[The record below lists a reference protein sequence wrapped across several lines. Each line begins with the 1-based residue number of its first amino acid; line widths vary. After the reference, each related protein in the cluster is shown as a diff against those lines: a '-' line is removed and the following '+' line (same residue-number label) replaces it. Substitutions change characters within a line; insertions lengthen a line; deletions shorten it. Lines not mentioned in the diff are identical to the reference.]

1 MEKLGRG
8 IVKARIPILVISILL
23 LIPAALGY
31 INTRVNYDILYYL
44 PKEIDTMQ
52 GQDILLDEFQ
62 KGAYAIVVVDGMH
75 GRELTKLEDKIE
87 NVDHVAKLISYNSIV
102 GGDIPLEMIPE
113 KLRSQF
119 YNSDKDSTMLA
130 IFFDDTTSSDGT
142 MNAIKEIRKVTDG
155 QCFISGMSAVVT
167 DTKTLSEKETPIY
180 VLIAV
185 ILACIVL
192 ALFMD
197 SFLVPVFFMLSIG
210 IAIVYNLGSNYF
222 MGEVSYITK
231 ALAAVLQLGVTL
243 DYSIFLWHS
252 YKEMK
257 EEYGDDHKEA
267 MAHAIASTITS
278 VVGSSITTVAGFI
291 ALCFMSF
298 TLGMDLGVVMAKGVV
313 FGVICCVTVLPALI
327 LTFDKALEK
336 TMHREI
342 LPARFDKLAGFI
354 VNHAWIFIVI
364 FVALLGPAIYGYQ
377 HTNVYYDLADT
388 LPANLDC
395 SIANKKLEE
404 NFDVNSIY
412 MILADSELSSKD
424 ANKMMTEI
432 KDLDGV
438 TFALGLDSAIGNE
451 IPKELIPESL
461 KSELVSDTDG
471 VASAADGVAALDAGA
486 NQLSSGINAL
496 SDTFKSQILTG
507 VAQLADGADALVGGI
522 QNQLIPGAN
531 TLSAGIDKLSVT
543 LNGSFSQIKSNAD
556 TYGVKYQTALTSAKT
571 LETAAT
577 TTLPNG
583 ATLNDILT
591 QVGQLAGGVDMT
603 IKTATD
609 LSGDLT
615 DESKVTALFTK
626 YITAY
631 TAAVKLD
638 TLSEYNTS
646 IKTQLDTVNGTIS
659 QITGGAYT
667 KLDSLYTAEMG
678 LLLQAVSNGGVYTAL
693 NTVYNTAT
701 QTVDPETGYNLSQSL
716 KALSNGAKQLIGGLG
731 QIKDGAGQIS
741 LGAKKLKM
749 GIGSFD
755 ELNPAAETVCSA
767 LYKIQAGG
775 SQLTGGTKQ
784 LGDGLSTL
792 KSNNETLNS
801 GASALKAGT
810 SQLRSASATL
820 ADGVDQ
826 LAEGSIT
833 LKDGMIEFNETGVQK
848 LANLV
853 KNDAQDAVDT
863 IKKIVELGNDYQSF
877 AGKSDDVKGTV
888 KFIYKTEGITK

>member
-313 FGVICCVTVLPALI
+313 FGVICCVTVLPSLI

-377 HTNVYYDLADT
+377 HTNVYYDLSET

-412 MILADSELSSKD
+412 MILADSELNSKD

-451 IPKELIPESL
+451 IPKELIPKSL
-461 KSELVSDTDG
+461 KSELVSDKHQIMMVGSDYK
-471 VASAADGVAALDAGA
+471 VASDEINNQITTIQDIAKKYDSTSMVIGEAPCTKDLITITDTDFQRVSAVSIGAIVVIILLVFKSISLPVVLVAAIEFAIFINMGLPYYLGTTIPFIASVVIGTIQLGATVDYAILMTTRYKRERFAGA
-486 NQLSSGINAL
+486 TKKEAITTAL
-496 SDTFKSQILTG
+496 STSIPSIIVSALGFFAATFG
-507 VAQLADGADALVGGI
+507 VGLISSVDMIGSLCSLMARGAIVSMIVVIFVLPSFFVLLDKIIIHTSMGF
-522 QNQLIPGAN
+522 
-531 TLSAGIDKLSVT
+531 IDK
-543 LNGSFSQIKSNAD
+543 
-556 TYGVKYQTALTSAKT
+556 
-571 LETAAT
+571 
-577 TTLPNG
+577 
-583 ATLNDILT
+583 
-591 QVGQLAGGVDMT
+591 
-603 IKTATD
+603 
-609 LSGDLT
+609 
-615 DESKVTALFTK
+615 SKK
-626 YITAY
+626 
-631 TAAVKLD
+631 
-638 TLSEYNTS
+638 
-646 IKTQLDTVNGTIS
+646 
-659 QITGGAYT
+659 
-667 KLDSLYTAEMG
+667 
-678 LLLQAVSNGGVYTAL
+678 QA
-693 NTVYNTAT
+693 
-701 QTVDPETGYNLSQSL
+701 
-716 KALSNGAKQLIGGLG
+716 
-731 QIKDGAGQIS
+731 
-741 LGAKKLKM
+741 
-749 GIGSFD
+749 
-755 ELNPAAETVCSA
+755 
-767 LYKIQAGG
+767 
-775 SQLTGGTKQ
+775 
-784 LGDGLSTL
+784 
-792 KSNNETLNS
+792 
-801 GASALKAGT
+801 
-810 SQLRSASATL
+810 
-820 ADGVDQ
+820 
-826 LAEGSIT
+826 
-833 LKDGMIEFNETGVQK
+833 
-848 LANLV
+848 
-853 KNDAQDAVDT
+853 
-863 IKKIVELGNDYQSF
+863 
-877 AGKSDDVKGTV
+877 
-888 KFIYKTEGITK
+888 

>member
-377 HTNVYYDLADT
+377 DTNVYYDLADT

-412 MILADSELSSKD
+412 MILADSELNSKD

-461 KSELVSDTDG
+461 KSELVSDKHQIMMVGSDYK
-471 VASAADGVAALDAGA
+471 VASDEINNQITTIQDIAKKYDSTSMVIGEAPCTKDLITITDTDFKRVSAVSIGAIVVIILLVFKSISLPVVLVAAIEFAIFINMGLPYYLGTTIPFIASVVIGTIQLGATVDYAILMTTRYKRERFAGA
-486 NQLSSGINAL
+486 TKKEAITTAL
-496 SDTFKSQILTG
+496 STSIPSIIVSALGFFAATFG
-507 VAQLADGADALVGGI
+507 VGLISSVDMIGSLCSLMARGAIVSMIVVIFVLPSLFVLLDKIIIHTSMGF
-522 QNQLIPGAN
+522 
-531 TLSAGIDKLSVT
+531 IDK
-543 LNGSFSQIKSNAD
+543 
-556 TYGVKYQTALTSAKT
+556 
-571 LETAAT
+571 
-577 TTLPNG
+577 
-583 ATLNDILT
+583 
-591 QVGQLAGGVDMT
+591 
-603 IKTATD
+603 
-609 LSGDLT
+609 
-615 DESKVTALFTK
+615 SKK
-626 YITAY
+626 
-631 TAAVKLD
+631 
-638 TLSEYNTS
+638 
-646 IKTQLDTVNGTIS
+646 
-659 QITGGAYT
+659 
-667 KLDSLYTAEMG
+667 
-678 LLLQAVSNGGVYTAL
+678 QA
-693 NTVYNTAT
+693 
-701 QTVDPETGYNLSQSL
+701 
-716 KALSNGAKQLIGGLG
+716 
-731 QIKDGAGQIS
+731 
-741 LGAKKLKM
+741 
-749 GIGSFD
+749 
-755 ELNPAAETVCSA
+755 
-767 LYKIQAGG
+767 
-775 SQLTGGTKQ
+775 
-784 LGDGLSTL
+784 
-792 KSNNETLNS
+792 
-801 GASALKAGT
+801 
-810 SQLRSASATL
+810 
-820 ADGVDQ
+820 
-826 LAEGSIT
+826 
-833 LKDGMIEFNETGVQK
+833 
-848 LANLV
+848 
-853 KNDAQDAVDT
+853 
-863 IKKIVELGNDYQSF
+863 
-877 AGKSDDVKGTV
+877 
-888 KFIYKTEGITK
+888 

>member
-313 FGVICCVTVLPALI
+313 FGVICCVTVLPSLI
-327 LTFDKALEK
+327 LTFDKALER

-377 HTNVYYDLADT
+377 HTKVYYDLSET

-412 MILADSELSSKD
+412 MILADSELNSKD

-461 KSELVSDTDG
+461 KSELVSDKHQIMMVGSDYK
-471 VASAADGVAALDAGA
+471 VASDEINNQITTIQDIAKKYDSTSMVIGEAPCTKDLITITDTDFKRVSAVSIGAIVVIILLVFKSISLPVVLVAAIEFAIFINMGLPYYLGTTIPFIASVVIGTIQLGATVDYAILMTTRYKRERFAGA
-486 NQLSSGINAL
+486 TKKEAITTAL
-496 SDTFKSQILTG
+496 STSIPSIIVSALGFFAATFG
-507 VAQLADGADALVGGI
+507 VGLISSVDMIGSLCSLMARGAIVSMIVVIFVLPSLFVLLDKIIIHTSMGF
-522 QNQLIPGAN
+522 
-531 TLSAGIDKLSVT
+531 IDK
-543 LNGSFSQIKSNAD
+543 
-556 TYGVKYQTALTSAKT
+556 
-571 LETAAT
+571 
-577 TTLPNG
+577 
-583 ATLNDILT
+583 
-591 QVGQLAGGVDMT
+591 
-603 IKTATD
+603 
-609 LSGDLT
+609 
-615 DESKVTALFTK
+615 SKK
-626 YITAY
+626 
-631 TAAVKLD
+631 
-638 TLSEYNTS
+638 
-646 IKTQLDTVNGTIS
+646 
-659 QITGGAYT
+659 
-667 KLDSLYTAEMG
+667 
-678 LLLQAVSNGGVYTAL
+678 QA
-693 NTVYNTAT
+693 
-701 QTVDPETGYNLSQSL
+701 
-716 KALSNGAKQLIGGLG
+716 
-731 QIKDGAGQIS
+731 
-741 LGAKKLKM
+741 
-749 GIGSFD
+749 
-755 ELNPAAETVCSA
+755 
-767 LYKIQAGG
+767 
-775 SQLTGGTKQ
+775 
-784 LGDGLSTL
+784 
-792 KSNNETLNS
+792 
-801 GASALKAGT
+801 
-810 SQLRSASATL
+810 
-820 ADGVDQ
+820 
-826 LAEGSIT
+826 
-833 LKDGMIEFNETGVQK
+833 
-848 LANLV
+848 
-853 KNDAQDAVDT
+853 
-863 IKKIVELGNDYQSF
+863 
-877 AGKSDDVKGTV
+877 
-888 KFIYKTEGITK
+888 